1 MRPHA
6 QASIEDACSIA
17 ATELRGITLTQLRDL
32 WTKIAGLADEDGYL
46 QGWKDRNDSTVH
58 TLDTRR
64 QFDLAPVIRLA
75 LTLRAPVKPQLLR
88 ALRRRRSRPHSRM
101 PPHRPTCVFVITE
114 LDDCSTHR
122 TPV

>member
-46 QGWKDRNDSTVH
+46 QDWKDYGGKICHKDTVNLYDVIVEF
-58 TLDTRR
+58 T
-64 QFDLAPVIRLA
+64 QFPWRC
-75 LTLRAPVKPQLLR
+75 LTLLLM
-88 ALRRRRSRPHSRM
+88 SRNSTFHFRKAKLDKQGFAGFRHTFQELSR
-101 PPHRPTCVFVITE
+101 V
-114 LDDCSTHR
+114 
-122 TPV
+122 